1 MTKSRVP
8 ASYADA
14 AAATFLFSGL
24 STDRVEELL
33 KSPAIEIRH
42 YARGE
47 SVRTAEGAEAA
58 LGLILSGYA
67 LVEKR
72 EGGSVMRM
80 SKLRQGDLFGAASI
94 FCEER
99 DYVAEITAQSS
110 LWVLE
115 IVETA
120 LSGMMREE
128 PRVTE
133 NYIRYLTTRIRFLS
147 SRIDSFVCGGTEQRV
162 LLFLSNNAEQGVCAL
177 PYGMDTLAKTLG
189 MSRATLYRAI
199 GELVSEGKLKRDGRV
214 FTILPVLEKQ
224 RGDV

>member
-24 STDRVEELL
+24 SPDRVAELL

-80 SKLRQGDLFGAASI
+80 SKLKQGDLFGAASV
-94 FCEER
+94 FCDER
-99 DYVAEITAQSS
+99 SYVAEITAQSS

-115 IVETA
+115 IAERA
-120 LSGMMREE
+120 LSRMMREE
-128 PRVTE
+128 PRITE
-133 NYIRYLTTRIRFLS
+133 NYIRYLTARIRFLS
-147 SRIDSFVCGGTEQRV
+147 SRIDSFACGGVEERV
-162 LLFLSNNAEQGVCAL
+162 LLFLENNAEHGVCKL
-177 PYGMDTLAKTLG
+177 PYGMDALAKTLG
-189 MSRATLYRAI
+189 MSRATLYRAL
-199 GELVSEGKLKRDGRV
+199 GSLEREGKLKKDGRTFKV
-214 FTILPVLEKQ
+214 LPEAETQK
-224 RGDV
+224 GEG

>member
-1 MTKSRVP
+1 MARSRVP
-8 ASYADA
+8 AVYA
-14 AAATFLFSGL
+14 AAAASTFLFSGL
-24 STDRVEELL
+24 SEGRIAALL
-33 KSPAIEIRH
+33 RAPGICVRR

-162 LLFLSNNAEQGVCAL
+162 LLFLSNNAEQGSYAL
-177 PYGMDTLAKTLG
+177 GSRVNLECDVLAKHVEKLVRSLDEDG
-189 MSRATLYRAI
+189 VYRFA
-199 GELVSEGKLKRDGRV
+199 LAA
-214 FTILPVLEKQ
+214 
-224 RGDV
+224 